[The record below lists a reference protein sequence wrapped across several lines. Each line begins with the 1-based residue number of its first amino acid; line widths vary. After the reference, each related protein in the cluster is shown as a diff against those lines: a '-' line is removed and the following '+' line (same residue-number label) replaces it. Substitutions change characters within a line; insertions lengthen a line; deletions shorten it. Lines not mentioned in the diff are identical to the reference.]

1 MIKQPVP
8 NQSIPLPPA
17 GPIGRYVSQTIYM
30 LFITLPLSIIGFVL
44 SVTLTALG
52 FGLTPLLIGLPI
64 LKLSVHL
71 SHVLMMEDARRVRML
86 LPEKYAAALPYKHA
100 FGPFTYKDLFTSTAP
115 YLPLSYWLVKL
126 PAAVLQFAAAAV
138 LPLSGIAALL
148 SPVVYLVL
156 KQYDI
161 EIYQDDVVM
170 DTIFPMLSP
179 LERSYIGSGVGLV
192 FILIG
197 WSVLARLTHVQAN
210 RTAILLQAQPQ
221 RPASKQEAPVVASQE
236 VHEVPADTLYQ
247 TAAASATQSAYND
260 HTKVSADYTL
270 DSLPFEPFDPDAP
283 APASSNDRYS
293 TNANDDLKA
302 ELEALRQQLH
312 AKMYP
317 Q

>member
-1 MIKQPVP
+1 MMKPPETETKQP
-8 NQSIPLPPA
+8 IPLPPA
-17 GPIGRYVSQTIYM
+17 GPLGRYVSQTIYM

-71 SHVLMMEDARRVRML
+71 SHALMMADARRVRML
-86 LPEKYAAALPYKHA
+86 LPEKYAAALPYQHA

-179 LERSYIGSGVGLV
+179 LERSYIGSGVGVV
-192 FILIG
+192 FILVG
-197 WSVLARLTHVQAN
+197 WGVLSRLTHVQAN
-210 RTAILLQAQPQ
+210 RTAILLQPQPHQQ
-221 RPASKQEAPVVASQE
+221 RQSAVQAPVVAAQ
-236 VHEVPADTLYQ
+236 EVPADMLYQ
-247 TAAASATQSAYND
+247 AAATSTAQAAYSDN
-260 HTKVSADYTL
+260 TTASADYSL
-270 DSLPFEPFDPDAP
+270 DSLPFEPFDPNAP
-283 APASSNDRYS
+283 APASASDRYDGS
-293 TNANDDLKA
+293 NDDLKA

>member
-1 MIKQPVP
+1 MKSPETATETNQP
-8 NQSIPLPPA
+8 IPLPPA

-71 SHVLMMEDARRVRML
+71 SHALMMADAHRVRML
-86 LPEKYAAALPYKHA
+86 LPEKYAAALPYQHA

-161 EIYQDDVVM
+161 VIFQDDVVM

-192 FILIG
+192 FILVG
-197 WSVLARLTHVQAN
+197 WGVLSRLTHVQAN
-210 RTAILLQAQPQ
+210 RTSILLQPRQLQQ
-221 RPASKQEAPVVASQE
+221 RPAQAPFAAAQ
-236 VHEVPADTLYQ
+236 EVPADTLYQ
-247 TAAASATQSAYND
+247 AAAASTAQAAYSD
-260 HTKVSADYTL
+260 HTTASADYSL
-270 DSLPFEPFDPDAP
+270 DSLPFEPFDPNAP
-283 APASSNDRYS
+283 APASASGHYDDS
-293 TNANDDLKA
+293 NDDLKA

>member
-1 MIKQPVP
+1 MIKQPEP

-71 SHVLMMEDARRVRML
+71 SHALMMADARRVRML
-86 LPEKYAAALPYKHA
+86 LPEKYAASLPYQHA

-161 EIYQDDVVM
+161 DMYQDDVVM

-197 WSVLARLTHVQAN
+197 GAVLARLTHVQAN
-210 RTAILLQAQPQ
+210 RTAILLQSQPQ
-221 RPASKQEAPVVASQE
+221 RPANKQAAPVVAS
-236 VHEVPADTLYQ
+236 HEVPADTLYQ
-247 TAAASATQSAYND
+247 AAAASAAQPAYND
-260 HTKVSADYTL
+260 NTHVSAPADYTL

-283 APASSNDRYS
+283 APASSNDRYG
-293 TNANDDLKA
+293 ANDDLKA

>member
-1 MIKQPVP
+1 
-8 NQSIPLPPA
+8 
-17 GPIGRYVSQTIYM
+17 M

-71 SHVLMMEDARRVRML
+71 SHALMMADARRVRML
-86 LPEKYAAALPYKHA
+86 LPEKYAAALPYQHA
-100 FGPFTYKDLFTSTAP
+100 FGPFSYKDLFTSTAP
-115 YLPLSYWLVKL
+115 YLPLTYWLVKL

-161 EIYQDDVVM
+161 EMYQDDVVFN
-170 DTIFPMLSP
+170 TIFPMLSP
-179 LERSYIGSGVGLV
+179 LERSYIGSGVGLL

-197 WSVLARLTHVQAN
+197 WSVLSRLTHVQAN
-210 RTAILLQAQPQ
+210 RTAMLLQASPQ
-221 RPASKQEAPVVASQE
+221 RPMNVKAPSGAPQ
-236 VHEVPADTLYQ
+236 EVPADTLYQ
-247 TAAASATQSAYND
+247 TAAASTQASYSD
-260 HTKVSADYTL
+260 STKPASDYSL

-283 APASSNDRYS
+283 APASTTERYASSSN
-293 TNANDDLKA
+293 NDDLKA
-302 ELEALRQQLH
+302 ELDALRQQLH